1 VLIPFKGCGITLG
14 VMLEK
19 NRLSAAHCSMF
30 VRGLAERDEQKME
43 PQSLYLDTP
52 ITAARGCARERE

>member
-1 VLIPFKGCGITLG
+1 
-14 VMLEK
+14 
-19 NRLSAAHCSMF
+19 MF

-52 ITAARGCARERE
+52 TTAEPVSGYTNHCSPRMRARARI

>member
-1 VLIPFKGCGITLG
+1 
-14 VMLEK
+14 
-19 NRLSAAHCSMF
+19 MF